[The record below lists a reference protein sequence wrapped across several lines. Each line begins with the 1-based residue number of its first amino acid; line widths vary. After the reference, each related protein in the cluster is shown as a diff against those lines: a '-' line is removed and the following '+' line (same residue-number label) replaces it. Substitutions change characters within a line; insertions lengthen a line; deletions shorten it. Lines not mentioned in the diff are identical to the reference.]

1 MINNPTFQCLLLSSQ
16 TNSPVLH
23 FRGLT
28 GSRLWPCSPS
38 RVIRGPLCGPQAM
51 AGVPLPLHLHCNP
64 GCPAGHTSTVSP
76 LLQLF
81 THVSAS
87 SYLINDPR
95 LSLHSLKLSKAKTW
109 GWETRYN
116 VDRKNKREY
125 LLLWFTESTSYTPT
139 HWHHHPHNPP
149 PLTIS
154 LWLDQRGRLWPIPPD
169 LPQVFRRAVP
179 RVSFLEVQAFIS
191 GGWTQQSL
199 LPA

>member
-23 FRGLT
+23 LRGLT
-28 GSRLWPCSPS
+28 GRAAFGRVPLLGRFEDHCVACRPWP
-38 RVIRGPLCGPQAM
+38 
-51 AGVPLPLHLHCNP
+51 GVPLPLHLHCNP

-95 LSLHSLKLSKAKTW
+95 LSLHSLKLSKAKIW

-125 LLLWFTESTSYTPT
+125 LLLWFTESTSCTPT
-139 HWHHHPHNPP
+139 QWHRHPLNPP

-154 LWLDQRGRLWPIPPD
+154 LSLIALLLGPMWPPLTNPPR
-169 LPQVFRRAVP
+169 PA
-179 RVSFLEVQAFIS
+179 S
-191 GGWTQQSL
+191 GI
-199 LPA
+199 